1 MSWSCPVCQKEF
13 SRKDNMQRHM
23 SRRHGT
29 SGFAPLQTKPISREK
44 CQRFHLEHPFTC
56 MIAGMTG
63 SGKSV
68 WVKSLLQQAQKAI
81 HLPPERIVWC
91 YSQWQPAYSELLMTI
106 PGIEFIKG
114 IPENLEEDSYFDVS
128 MRNLIVIS

>member
-1 MSWSCPVCQKEF
+1 MSWSCPVCQKTF
-13 SRKDNMQRHM
+13 SRKDSMQGHM
-23 SRRHGT
+23 SSKHGT
-29 SGFAPLQTKPISREK
+29 SGFAPFPAKSISREK

-56 MIAGMTG
+56 IAAGMTG

-91 YSQWQPAYSELLMTI
+91 YSQWQPAYTELLMTI
-106 PGIEFIKG
+106 PGIEYVKG
-114 IPENLEEDSYFDVS
+114 IPENL
-128 MRNLIVIS
+128 